1 MPLLAIL
8 CRFKKLSTLNEAI
21 LFTLIHL
28 ELINE
33 THRQTGRPGQNRRA
47 GLTFCVAAAMREYLK
62 EDIYDPVSGKK
73 QLLRKDIGIH
83 V

>member
-1 MPLLAIL
+1 MK
-8 CRFKKLSTLNEAI
+8 RTG
-21 LFTLIHL
+21 
-28 ELINE
+28 
-33 THRQTGRPGQNRRA
+33 QTGRPGQNRRA

-73 QLLRKDIGIH
+73 QLLRKDISIH